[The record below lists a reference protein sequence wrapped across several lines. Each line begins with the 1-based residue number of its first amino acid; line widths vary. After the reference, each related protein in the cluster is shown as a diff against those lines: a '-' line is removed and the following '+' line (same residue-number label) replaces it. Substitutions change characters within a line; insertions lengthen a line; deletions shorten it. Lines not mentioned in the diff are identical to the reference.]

1 MTSRTL
7 YKYVDLRD
15 LYPESMENAEYIR
28 TVSLDFKPFIVDIE
42 ADTTVMT
49 KSILAFLQ
57 EVFGKDFTQEYLKF
71 LERAKF
77 VPNARSNIYSTANA
91 RKHNRVDKIE
101 IPVITTIDDASTQL
115 HEFMHYLR
123 YTKNPKMCSS
133 LLYNELPSIF
143 IEMLHSY
150 YSDIHFA
157 NSKNYSAM
165 LSTIDARIAI
175 DVRLKKSFR
184 DLSYVYCMGNN
195 PPPELAKEHER
206 YISETLTICKYFLST
221 VYAFNLLMM
230 YQEDEKNLRRRFKA
244 IGTGGLTIDQLLKY
258 YNINLRNEEV
268 VDNIVNYI
276 RVRKRQENN

>member
-7 YKYVDLRD
+7 YKYVELRD

-42 ADTTVMT
+42 VDTAIMT
-49 KSILAFLQ
+49 QSILNFLH

-71 LERAKF
+71 LERAIF
-77 VPNARSNIYSTANA
+77 VPNARSEIISSNNS

-101 IPVITTIDDASTQL
+101 IPIITTIDDAATQL

-123 YTKNPKMCSS
+123 YTKNPKMCNN

-143 IEMLHSY
+143 IEMLYSY
-150 YSDIHFA
+150 YCDMHFA

-165 LSTIDARIAI
+165 LSSIDTRIAV

-184 DLSYVYCMGNN
+184 DLSYVYFVGNN
-195 PPPELAKEHER
+195 PSPELAKEHER
-206 YISETLTICKYFLST
+206 YITETLKLCKYFLST

-230 YQEDEKNLRRRFKA
+230 YQEDEKNLRKRFKA

-258 YNINLRNEEV
+258 YNINLCNEEV
-268 VDNIVNYI
+268 VDNIVSYI
-276 RVRKRQENN
+276 RVRTRQRN